1 VFVCG
6 KPDRKVTEDTG
17 RKRLAQSFGR
27 KCSFHANFL
36 SLLSFAPVFD
46 GLGANAPYIRSGSTG
61 DRGKFSLLR
70 AFESVRFHDFQIV
83 RFFVPYAN
91 CRRA

>member
-1 VFVCG
+1 M
-6 KPDRKVTEDTG
+6 G
-17 RKRLAQSFGR
+17 RK
-27 KCSFHANFL
+27 
-36 SLLSFAPVFD
+36 
-46 GLGANAPYIRSGSTG
+46 
-61 DRGKFSLLR
+61 GKSAKAIVLR

>member
-1 VFVCG
+1 MPKPLPVAVLEAKKESEDPLMGMEQAYAKLNAVFGGNARIVKTKYDC
-6 KPDRKVTEDTG
+6 PDD
-17 RKRLAQSFGR
+17 
-27 KCSFHANFL
+27 
-36 SLLSFAPVFD
+36 
-46 GLGANAPYIRSGSTG
+46 
-61 DRGKFSLLR
+61 LLR

>member
-1 VFVCG
+1 MRSMIFG
-6 KPDRKVTEDTG
+6 FQATG
-17 RKRLAQSFGR
+17 IDNSCPPFGR
-27 KCSFHANFL
+27 EMT
-36 SLLSFAPVFD
+36 
-46 GLGANAPYIRSGSTG
+46 GNA
-61 DRGKFSLLR
+61 LNAVLR